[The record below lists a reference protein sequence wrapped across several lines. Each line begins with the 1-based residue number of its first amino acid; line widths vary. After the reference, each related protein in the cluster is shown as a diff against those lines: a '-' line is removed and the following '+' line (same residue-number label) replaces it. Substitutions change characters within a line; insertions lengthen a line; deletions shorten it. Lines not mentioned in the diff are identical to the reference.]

1 MTTKADAIR
10 INEGI
15 AVPLVR
21 LIGAAGEH
29 LGEKPAAEAIAL
41 ARAAGLD
48 LVEIV
53 ANSTP
58 PVCKILDFGKYKYN
72 QKKKDRKTRSHA
84 DRTDLKEMR
93 LRTKIETHD
102 FEVKMTRIRRF
113 LTKGH
118 RVKLSV
124 IFRGREITHVE
135 IGHRLLDR
143 ARAALAKEGKVIQ
156 EPILDG
162 KFLGLMIDPIR

>member
-1 MTTKADAIR
+1 M
-10 INEGI
+10 
-15 AVPLVR
+15 R
-21 LIGAAGEH
+21 LIGTDGKHIGEMSV
-29 LGEKPAAEAIAL
+29 AEALVQAK
-41 ARAAGLD
+41 AAGLD

-53 ANSTP
+53 ATSTP
-58 PVCKILDFGKYKYN
+58 PVCKILDFGKFKYTL
-72 QKKKDRKTRSHA
+72 KKKDRKARAHA

-102 FEVKMTRIRRF
+102 FNVKMTRIRKF

-124 IFRGREITHVE
+124 VFRGREITHVD

-143 ARAALAKEGKVIQ
+143 ARAALAKEGKIIQ
-156 EPILDG
+156 EPVLDG